1 MRQLVYTSFLIIITL
16 LSFWCS
22 HCQLEQISRFFLV
35 LSFPSLRLNLFPN
48 LDGIFLFKWIKE
60 TPTQVC
66 EICSKLSIKL
76 TLSLVSDR
84 FQIFLRFP
92 DFLRSEVLSLPAT
105 HEATRIYQFSNNNH
119 ALLNHQEVSKCH
131 EHNCLQN
138 FLCFYVFAK
147 RLQLSY
153 FGWNLLY
160 LSKKTS

>member
-84 FQIFLRFP
+84 FHELFQCFHCWLLCKRKTFFLWMLSNMYTYQT
-92 DFLRSEVLSLPAT
+92 LRWKLRPFFFE
-105 HEATRIYQFSNNNH
+105 YQL
-119 ALLNHQEVSKCH
+119 LLNTK
-131 EHNCLQN
+131 
-138 FLCFYVFAK
+138 
-147 RLQLSY
+147 
-153 FGWNLLY
+153 
-160 LSKKTS
+160 